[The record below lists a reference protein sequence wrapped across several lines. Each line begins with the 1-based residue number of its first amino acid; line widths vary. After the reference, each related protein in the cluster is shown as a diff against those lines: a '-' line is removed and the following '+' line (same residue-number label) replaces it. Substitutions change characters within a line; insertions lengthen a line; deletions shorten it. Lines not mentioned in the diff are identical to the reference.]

1 MDKAVQIL
9 LVEDDPLDVIEFKRT
24 IDKMQFDYNLD
35 IAGNGEEAIEILK
48 KKQAKK
54 KPLPDVLLIDINMP
68 RMNGI
73 ELLSVIRSNE
83 EWKKLKCFILT
94 TSADK
99 MDRQI
104 ALKFG
109 ISGYIVKP
117 IRITNP
123 TSIDSFNLMIDLINV
138 RS

>member
-24 IDKMQFDYNLD
+24 IDKMQFNYNLD
-35 IAGNGEEAIEILK
+35 VAANGEEAIEILK
-48 KKQAKK
+48 KKQTKK

-73 ELLSVIRSNE
+73 ELLSVIRSTE

-117 IRITNP
+117 IRISNP

-138 RS
+138 RG

>member
-1 MDKAVQIL
+1 M
-9 LVEDDPLDVIEFKRT
+9 
-24 IDKMQFDYNLD
+24 
-35 IAGNGEEAIEILK
+35 
-48 KKQAKK
+48 
-54 KPLPDVLLIDINMP
+54 LIDINMP